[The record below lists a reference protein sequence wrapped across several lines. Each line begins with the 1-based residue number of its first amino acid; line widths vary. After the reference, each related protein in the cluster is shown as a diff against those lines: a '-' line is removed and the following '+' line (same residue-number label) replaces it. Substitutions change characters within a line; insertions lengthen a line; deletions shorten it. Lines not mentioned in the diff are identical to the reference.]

1 MDTSLAEGAQRVEPA
16 VPPEASAAPDEDQ
29 GSEDRRHLQEVRLQE
44 VTLEPDYAEKSA
56 EQVEGH
62 GSHGSQAG
70 SLLPR
75 EGVEPAAGGQP
86 SHADFADAAP
96 RDEQAAGPRSM
107 SAERRSEDVSQVQR
121 SLNFMTGLLT
131 MEQWQSATGSTAGG
145 GVGSV
150 GESSAMTPVTPH
162 PGTLGWA
169 DVDRLNQQLAN
180 LGMGEERSRPDLEI
194 MTPLASTARIME
206 GTFSSDSSETAR
218 KRAEEAQRGVP
229 GALLGPLALADRPF
243 YLEGDPM
250 AVDQTG
256 DAGPSG
262 NGWPTD
268 GDFDNTYF
276 SEYAAASKDYGVF
289 EYARALAGNGIFKYR
304 AVFEEHGVFEY
315 VAGVGLG
322 RQRSWW
328 TSSGFAGECSRSLVG
343 MGEKAGRRSSSTWWR
358 SGPVCGS

>member
-1 MDTSLAEGAQRVEPA
+1 MCVSGSMDTSLAEGAQRVEPA
-16 VPPEASAAPDEDQ
+16 VPPEAFAAPDEDQ

-86 SHADFADAAP
+86 SHADSADAAP

-107 SAERRSEDVSQVQR
+107 SAERRREDVSQVQR

-131 MEQWQSATGSTAGG
+131 SLTDRVGRMEQWQSATGSTAGG

-162 PGTLGWA
+162 PGTLGRA

-180 LGMGEERSRPDLEI
+180 LGMREERSRPDLEI
-194 MTPLASTARIME
+194 MRPLASTAKIME

-218 KRAEEAQRGVP
+218 KGAEEAQRGVWGGLCLVP
-229 GALLGPLALADRPF
+229 WLWQIARSIWKVIPWLWIRLEMLALRGRGLLWPRP
-243 YLEGDPM
+243 
-250 AVDQTG
+250 
-256 DAGPSG
+256 
-262 NGWPTD
+262 
-268 GDFDNTYF
+268 
-276 SEYAAASKDYGVF
+276 
-289 EYARALAGNGIFKYR
+289 
-304 AVFEEHGVFEY
+304 
-315 VAGVGLG
+315 
-322 RQRSWW
+322 
-328 TSSGFAGECSRSLVG
+328 
-343 MGEKAGRRSSSTWWR
+343 WR
-358 SGPVCGS
+358 P